1 MFADALAK
9 ANEVNDNAEATQDD
23 VDAAVEALNAAI
35 AGLEEYVAP
44 NKILLQKT
52 YDYALTLST
61 EGVTDSAK
69 KFFEDAVAAA
79 KAVLDDAKATQE
91 EVDTAWDNLLKGI
104 WGLGLTQGDKTMLE
118 QLIAKA
124 DDMMANADK
133 YVQDNWQQLVDAL
146 AKAKEVMADGD
157 AMDEDIQPAAEAL
170 LDAIL
175 AQRFKAD
182 KSILEELVNKAEG
195 MDVSGYTA
203 ESVAVFK
210 AALYNANLVLAD
222 ETLSEEDQDVVD
234 AAVAELNEAI
244 KNLSANTDEP
254 STDDGKD
261 DTDTSKPDKD
271 NNSANDSS
279 KDDGKT
285 ETPATGDN
293 SMTYLWIIVA
303 VLCAAGVVI
312 VILKKKQNHMA

>member
-1 MFADALAK
+1 M
-9 ANEVNDNAEATQDD
+9 
-23 VDAAVEALNAAI
+23 
-35 AGLEEYVAP
+35 
-44 NKILLQKT
+44 LQKT

-79 KAVLDDAKATQE
+79 KAVLDDTKATQE
-91 EVDTAWDNLLKGI
+91 EVDTAWDNLLTGI
-104 WGLGLTQGDKTMLE
+104 WGLGLVQGDKTMLE

-124 DDMMANADK
+124 DEMMENADK

-157 AMDEDIQPAAEAL
+157 AMEEDVQSASEAL
-170 LDAIL
+170 LNAIL
-175 AQRFKAD
+175 AQRFKAN

-222 ETLSEEDQDVVD
+222 ETLSEEDQAVVD
-234 AAVAELNEAI
+234 EAVAELNEAI
-244 KNLSANTDEP
+244 ENLSADTDEP
-254 STDDGKD
+254 STDEGKD
-261 DTDTSKPDKD
+261 DTDTSKPDD
-271 NNSANDSS
+271 NNNSANDSS
-279 KDDGKT
+279 KDDGASKA
-285 ETPATGDN
+285 PATGDN
-293 SMTYLWIIVA
+293 TFVLWMAAMTVVVA
-303 VLCAAGVVI
+303 GLALI
-312 VILKKKQNHMA
+312 MPKKKENA